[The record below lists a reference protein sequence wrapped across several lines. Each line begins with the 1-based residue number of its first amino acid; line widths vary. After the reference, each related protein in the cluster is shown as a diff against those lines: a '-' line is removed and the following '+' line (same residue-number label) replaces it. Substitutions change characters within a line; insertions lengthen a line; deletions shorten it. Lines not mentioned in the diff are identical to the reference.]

1 MGITTRAGVARILE
15 YNKSDNLISESESW
29 NRIIV
34 ILLIIAYI
42 FSSTLQLI
50 IGGFLTIHTGT
61 LGTQK
66 YNVVDYQSPVPKLN
80 YCLQSI
86 LINGSVLCLPIL
98 QLSHKAS
105 SSFADKFSF
114 PKANIKYSYQ
124 YMGDLIFIYSNLDK
138 PNSFVTVYSATNEKY
153 TMKKYFHG
161 PDYFLPNKVS
171 LVDIGPYIWL
181 YGMYICIII

>member
-61 LGTQK
+61 HETQK
-66 YNVVDYQSPVPKLN
+66 YNVLVDYQSLVPKLN

-105 SSFADKFSF
+105 SSFIDKFSF
-114 PKANIKYSYQ
+114 PKADIKFSYQ
-124 YMGDLIFIYSNLDK
+124 YMGDLIYIYSNLEK
-138 PNSFVTVYSATNEKY
+138 QNSFITVYSATNEKY
-153 TMKKYFHG
+153 TIKKYFH
-161 PDYFLPNKVS
+161 DSNYYLPNNVS

-181 YGMYICIII
+181 YGMYICT